1 MTVNEIPSV
10 FDCEGDALISVA
22 HVPDT
27 VKARGVLAIVAGGP
41 QYRGGVGR
49 LQVKLARELAA
60 DGIPVMRFDY
70 RGLGDSEGAF
80 RGFAD
85 VEADLRAALAHFRS
99 LVPGMQE
106 VVLWGGCDAAS
117 AILIN
122 AWKFPEV
129 TGIMV
134 GNPWVSNEDAGNAVM
149 VKRHY
154 SRRIREKEFW
164 LKVLR
169 LQFNPLPALATV
181 ARMVAGRLKQRL
193 APSRPTPAV
202 AAGPTPDD
210 PAAPAV
216 PRMRAGLARFK
227 GDMLLLMSGQ
237 SLVSMEFDEIVAAD
251 AAWQQ
256 AMTAPRSVTRHDL
269 PDADQTYSTLAARN
283 EIIALARAWLLD
295 PPAARVPANS

>member
-1 MTVNEIPSV
+1 MSAREIPSV
-10 FDCEGDALISVA
+10 FDCAGDALVSVT

-27 VKARGVLAIVAGGP
+27 VQARGVLAVVAGGP

-60 DGIPVMRFDY
+60 AGIPVMRFDY

-80 RGFAD
+80 RGFTD
-85 VEADLRAALAHFRS
+85 VEADLRAALAHFRQQ
-99 LVPGMQE
+99 VPGMQE

-134 GNPWVSNEDAGNAVM
+134 GNPWMDSEDAGTAVT

-154 SRRIREKEFW
+154 SRRIREKAFW

-169 LQFNPLPALATV
+169 LEFNPLPALATV
-181 ARMVAGRLKQRL
+181 ARMVIARLKKKL
-193 APSRPTPAV
+193 APSRPTPAT
-202 AAGPTPDD
+202 AAAAQDD
-210 PAAPAV
+210 PSAPAV
-216 PRMRAGLARFK
+216 ARMRAGLARFK

-237 SLVSMEFDEIVAAD
+237 SLVSAEFDEVVAAD
-251 AAWQQ
+251 ASWQQ

-283 EIIALARAWLLD
+283 QVIALARAWLLD
-295 PPAARVPANS
+295 TPAPASASGR

>member
-1 MTVNEIPSV
+1 MTVREIPAV
-10 FDCEGDALISVA
+10 IDCEGDALISVT

-27 VKARGVLAIVAGGP
+27 VRARGVLAVVAGGP

-60 DGIPVMRFDY
+60 AGIPVMRFDY

-80 RGFAD
+80 RGFED
-85 VEADLRAALAHFRS
+85 VEADLRAAIAHFRT
-99 LVPGMQE
+99 LVPQMEE

-122 AWKFPEV
+122 AWKFSDV

-134 GNPWVSNEDAGNAVM
+134 GNPWVHSEETGNAVA
-149 VKRHY
+149 VKHHY

-169 LQFNPLPALATV
+169 LQFNPLPALVTV
-181 ARMVAGRLKQRL
+181 ARMVGSRLHKRV
-193 APSRPTPAV
+193 APGGTKAASQNPAQ
-202 AAGPTPDD
+202 DD
-210 PAAPAV
+210 PSAPV
-216 PRMRAGLARFK
+216 IPRIRNGLARFK

-237 SLVSMEFDEIVAAD
+237 SLVSKEFDEAVASD
-251 AAWQQ
+251 QAWQQ
-256 AMTAPRSVTRHDL
+256 AMAAPRSVTRHDL
-269 PDADQTYSTLAARN
+269 PDADQTYSTRAART
-283 EIIALARAWLLD
+283 EVIALARAWLLGE
-295 PPAARVPANS
+295 PATRAPANT

>member
-1 MTVNEIPSV
+1 MSAREIPSV
-10 FDCEGDALISVA
+10 FDCAGDALVSVT
-22 HVPDT
+22 HVPDS
-27 VKARGVLAIVAGGP
+27 VKTRGVLAIVAGGP

-60 DGIPVMRFDY
+60 AGTPVMRFDY

-80 RGFAD
+80 RGFTD

-99 LVPGMQE
+99 LVPDMQE

-134 GNPWVSNEDAGNAVM
+134 GNPWMDNEDAGNAVT
-149 VKRHY
+149 VKHHY

-169 LQFNPLPALATV
+169 LEFNPLPALATV
-181 ARMVAGRLKQRL
+181 ARLVITRLKQKL
-193 APSRPTPAV
+193 TPSRPQPATV
-202 AAGPTPDD
+202 ATQDD
-210 PAAPAV
+210 PSAPPVA
-216 PRMRAGLARFK
+216 RMRAGLARFK

-237 SLVSMEFDEIVAAD
+237 SLVSAEFDEVVATD
-251 AAWQQ
+251 AGWQQ
-256 AMTAPRSVTRHDL
+256 AMRAPRQVTRHDL

-283 EIIALARAWLLD
+283 QVIALARAWLLD
-295 PPAARVPANS
+295 TPATASTDSR